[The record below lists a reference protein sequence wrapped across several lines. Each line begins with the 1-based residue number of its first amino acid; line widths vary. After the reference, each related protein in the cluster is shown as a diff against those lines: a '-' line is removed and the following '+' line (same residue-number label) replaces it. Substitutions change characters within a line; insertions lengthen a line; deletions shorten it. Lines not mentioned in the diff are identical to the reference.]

1 MDNRIPEGWKPLQ
14 MVGKVPGG
22 WKDEEHEELKEMTQE
37 SQMHPLGVLCRA
49 EDISKIRQ
57 NINSE

>member
-37 SQMHPLGVLCRA
+37 SQMHP
-49 EDISKIRQ
+49 
-57 NINSE
+57 